1 MAKQKKV
8 TENELKQIQTM
19 LNAFNQLK
27 LKLADTELSKQ
38 MVLNQITDL
47 KKDYSEVESKL
58 TEKYGIDNKIDVQT
72 GIITEK
78 EKLKESQWQKWQ
90 PTL

>member
-1 MAKQKKV
+1 MAKEKKV
-8 TENELKQIQTM
+8 TENELKQIQSM

-38 MVLNQITDL
+38 QVLIQITDL

-58 TEKYGIDNKIDVQT
+58 TKKYGVDNRIDVQT
-72 GIITEK
+72 GVITEK
-78 EKLKESQWQKWQ
+78 EKIKTE
-90 PTL
+90 

>member
-8 TENELKQIQTM
+8 TENELKQIQSM

-38 MVLNQITDL
+38 QVLIQKTDL

-58 TEKYGIDNKIDVQT
+58 TKKYGIDNRIDVQT
-72 GIITEK
+72 GVITEK
-78 EKLKESQWQKWQ
+78 ENIKTE
-90 PTL
+90 

>member
-8 TENELKQIQTM
+8 TDNELKQIQTM

-47 KKDYSEVESKL
+47 KKDYSDVESKL

-72 GIITEK
+72 GVITEK
-78 EKLKESQWQKWQ
+78 EKLKE
-90 PTL
+90 

>member
-8 TENELKQIQTM
+8 TENELKQIQSM

-38 MVLNQITDL
+38 QVLIQITDL

-58 TEKYGIDNKIDVQT
+58 TKKYGIDNRIDVQT
-72 GIITEK
+72 GVITEK
-78 EKLKESQWQKWQ
+78 ENIKTE
-90 PTL
+90 

>member
-8 TENELKQIQTM
+8 TENELKQIQSM

-38 MVLNQITDL
+38 QVLIQITDL

-58 TEKYGIDNKIDVQT
+58 TKKYGVDNRIDVQT
-72 GIITEK
+72 GVISEK
-78 EKLKESQWQKWQ
+78 ENIKTE
-90 PTL
+90 

>member
-58 TEKYGIDNKIDVQT
+58 TEKYGIDNKIDLQT
-72 GIITEK
+72 GVITEK
-78 EKLKESQWQKWQ
+78 EKLKE
-90 PTL
+90 

>member
-58 TEKYGIDNKIDVQT
+58 TEKYGIDNKIDVQ
-72 GIITEK
+72 
-78 EKLKESQWQKWQ
+78 
-90 PTL
+90 

>member
-72 GIITEK
+72 GVITEK
-78 EKLKESQWQKWQ
+78 EKLKE
-90 PTL
+90 

>member
-78 EKLKESQWQKWQ
+78 EKLKE
-90 PTL
+90 

>member
-1 MAKQKKV
+1 M
-8 TENELKQIQTM
+8 KQIQSM

-38 MVLNQITDL
+38 QVLIQITDL

-58 TEKYGIDNKIDVQT
+58 TKKYGVDNRIDVQT
-72 GIITEK
+72 GVITEK
-78 EKLKESQWQKWQ
+78 EKIKTE
-90 PTL
+90 